1 MSSIIIEKVEI
12 DSCEDVKFRK
22 RVYLSNGFVGKR
34 IELLDHDTNYIIMK
48 NANVV
53 NIATGKILKPFVNA
67 MCTYLCVNIQLPHT
81 KGYKTVLLHRLLAMA
96 YIENPENK
104 PIINHK
110 NGDKLDI
117 SLSNLEW
124 VTYSENNKHAFDT
137 GLKKP
142 THIKSENCNLTKHS
156 IDDVVKVCELLQ
168 SGMSPKSISDK
179 YENFGYDFV
188 EKILRRRT
196 WKHISIKYKFPK
208 VRRYSRIFSP
218 QEIDKMYKYFS
229 EGCSVKETID
239 KMGWEYNEKIRGNV
253 KYFKLKYKS
262 ESSK

>member
-67 MCTYLCVNIQLPHT
+67 MCPYLCVNIQLPHT

-110 NGDKLDI
+110 SG
-117 SLSNLEW
+117 
-124 VTYSENNKHAFDT
+124 
-137 GLKKP
+137 
-142 THIKSENCNLTKHS
+142 
-156 IDDVVKVCELLQ
+156 Q
-168 SGMSPKSISDK
+168 S
-179 YENFGYDFV
+179 V
-188 EKILRRRT
+188 
-196 WKHISIKYKFPK
+196 
-208 VRRYSRIFSP
+208 
-218 QEIDKMYKYFS
+218 
-229 EGCSVKETID
+229 
-239 KMGWEYNEKIRGNV
+239 
-253 KYFKLKYKS
+253 
-262 ESSK
+262 